1 MLHLEAESNLMHCY
15 DDKDDFALALRVALA
30 EVQRG
35 SWECGRGGSQL
46 FSIGP
51 IWWGGLIIM
60 ILRVCTWFYPFM
72 CECSYIPLFFSYIH
86 DLLSAPC
93 FHEMQFISQY
103 LKQIVEFLFF
113 IAAVFQPLKVA
124 RRFSILS
131 WPRISFSNYLC
142 YDFSTDVINA
152 AK

>member
-1 MLHLEAESNLMHCY
+1 
-15 DDKDDFALALRVALA
+15 
-30 EVQRG
+30 
-35 SWECGRGGSQL
+35 
-46 FSIGP
+46 
-51 IWWGGLIIM
+51 M

-113 IAAVFQPLKVA
+113 IAIVFQASKS
-124 RRFSILS
+124 RSTFFSIELTLDQFLQL
-131 WPRISFSNYLC
+131 PML
-142 YDFSTDVINA
+142 
-152 AK
+152 